1 MSLIILYYVRIS
13 LGLAQGTCVRPV
25 RDKNTL
31 LLTQLRSHCP
41 GMQRV
46 ISGSFNATIARFTSA
61 FSDSPRGFVRGEF
74 RTSRWLAASRSS
86 RGGKEKKRGRLE
98 RFNGDPRGPRGAWF
112 TERVRHKAPSK
123 GINAIVTPAFAGVC
137 AGI

>member
-1 MSLIILYYVRIS
+1 MWESFSERCLRGRPMP
-13 LGLAQGTCVRPV
+13 GL

-41 GMQRV
+41 RMQRV

-61 FSDSPRGFVRGEF
+61 FSDSPRGFVRGEL

-86 RGGKEKKRGRLE
+86 RVRRKKRGRLE
-98 RFNGDPRGPRGAWF
+98 GFNGDPRGPRGAWF
-112 TERVRHKAPSK
+112 TERARHKAPSE